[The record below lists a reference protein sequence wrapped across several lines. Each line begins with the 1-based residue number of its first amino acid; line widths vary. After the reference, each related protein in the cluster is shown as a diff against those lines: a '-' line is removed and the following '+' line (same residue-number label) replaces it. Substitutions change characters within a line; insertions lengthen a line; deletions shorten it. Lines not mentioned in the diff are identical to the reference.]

1 MLGLCLGARWAEVCS
16 KELRDRRAARASA
29 PGLGGNRSGRNGQGT
44 RLGVH
49 WGSRTSQPAT
59 LGGDWLGSR
68 FDGGGRRLLQPCCLP
83 GFVSS
88 LKPARFENK
97 HVQLPRRTI
106 LAAGPEAFTGQS
118 LRALPSAARV
128 GGGASC
134 IFINTWIRGPWAAHA
149 HCPPRRSP
157 SPRQWLGK
165 RPAERQGGARGPSN
179 ADRRA
184 ICGGAVGKPRCY
196 PHTPPPKACVYIFSR
211 NSPGQK
217 SPLTHRL
224 SYPYPFSWFYL
235 PPQLS
240 VFFASG

>member
-1 MLGLCLGARWAEVCS
+1 MVRAHGSGSTGARA
-16 KELRDRRAARASA
+16 RRSPR
-29 PGLGGNRSGRNGQGT
+29 PLGKGRLAG
-44 RLGVH
+44 
-49 WGSRTSQPAT
+49 P
-59 LGGDWLGSR
+59 LGSR

-83 GFVSS
+83 GFVNS

-134 IFINTWIRGPWAAHA
+134 IFISTWIRGPWAAHA

-196 PHTPPPKACVYIFSR
+196 PHTPPPQSLCLHIFKKFSGTKISPDAQTQPPLPFLLVLPSSTTFSFLCQRLEISR
-211 NSPGQK
+211 IGRKNFLKESGCEFLSPI
-217 SPLTHRL
+217 
-224 SYPYPFSWFYL
+224 YVFMFS
-235 PPQLS
+235 
-240 VFFASG
+240 VA